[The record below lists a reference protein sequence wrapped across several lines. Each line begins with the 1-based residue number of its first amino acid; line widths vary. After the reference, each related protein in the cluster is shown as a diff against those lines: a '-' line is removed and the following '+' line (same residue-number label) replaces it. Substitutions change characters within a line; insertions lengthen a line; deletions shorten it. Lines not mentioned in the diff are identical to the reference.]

1 MLLLLMSVSEFSCE
15 GDGHSRNAK
24 CQHNGKHTWSWGKGG
39 ANSQYIQGEF
49 DVLMVRRSVLIGR
62 DDGRSRGG
70 ARITVDDHR
79 EPMVDPM
86 RRSDP
91 HDWYRALDLDDPKF
105 KLS

>member
-1 MLLLLMSVSEFSCE
+1 M
-15 GDGHSRNAK
+15 
-24 CQHNGKHTWSWGKGG
+24 
-39 ANSQYIQGEF
+39 
-49 DVLMVRRSVLIGR
+49 MVRRSVLIGR
-62 DDGRSRGG
+62 DGGRSRGG

-105 KLS
+105 KLSQELALADICEGCIYRLFDHRPRSTVPKDEKSAERTG